1 MCAGGRRR
9 SLPMPDESIMQTNS
23 QIVYNLFSNRIFA
36 ILLWGVILFFA
47 FLILK
52 LAVLPSFNNTRG
64 DFANYYTAACLV
76 RNGAPLARAYQDFT
90 WFQMEMDRHG
100 IVQQV
105 GGFIPHPPPTAMV
118 FLPLTYFDAVTA
130 KNIWTVFNILLILV
144 CVFGLARLTQWH
156 WLPVAV
162 IFLGTGFG
170 LINNFLFG
178 QMYLLLTATIVLGL
192 WAHQRGKNI
201 LAGILLAL
209 MIPMKYFGI
218 LFLAYFAWKRQ
229 WRLVFSAL
237 ATIVAIAGFTALM
250 AGFEPFYVFVTEVFP
265 RHFRGEIQD
274 PFAILFQSW
283 ASLFRRLFVYNA
295 TLNPAPPLHFPPAF
309 FFLSSVAFWGFM
321 ALALWLFVRARLK
334 SQDHQFLFEIGLL
347 PLLFLIVSPSG
358 TTYHFLLLTITT
370 TAFMKILID
379 QQRHLPATVLAILFI
394 VINLP
399 HYLKLMPYAQGWL
412 TPLGY
417 SRLWLLLIFGAL
429 AWQYFHPLI
438 MLQSIKINLGRYL
451 TFAVLLLSGL
461 AVLAGTR
468 ASSAAKKDDGAT
480 WLRIDEA
487 EFKRHQGLLMKNPD
501 VGARRTVFSYCEFWN
516 EQYTIFSTDS
526 GRWTPPAHR
535 NYYHPDL
542 APDDSSLLMQ
552 TVVTGRDEIWLSRGQ
567 GQEPVF
573 AVAGAFPSWKE
584 GGRSF
589 VYVEGNVIKLAAIE
603 ATQIKTETLIETQ
616 EQTIFDL
623 ACSSQEN
630 FLAYCAVAND
640 SAGKRFQLRLYD
652 FNNGNDELLIEALDS
667 RMEQPAWSLDEKI
680 LLFARRESGNREV
693 YAFDFATRKV
703 YRLTHHRGE
712 DTSPVWDAV
721 NKRILFTSDRGRGLE
736 FSAIFWLPVSQA
748 LDKGGIE
755 LWQPDFQTLDP

>member
-1 MCAGGRRR
+1 MLPSRINLVRLSSGG
-9 SLPMPDESIMQTNS
+9 SIHF
-23 QIVYNLFSNRIFA
+23 LFSG
-36 ILLWGVILFFA
+36 LLLFFA

-76 RNGAPLARAYQDFT
+76 KKGAPLARAYQDFT

-118 FLPLTYFDAVTA
+118 FLPLTFFDAVTA
-130 KNIWTVFNILLILV
+130 KNIWTALNVLLIIV
-144 CVFGLARLTQWH
+144 CIFGLVRLTQLH
-156 WLPVAV
+156 WLSVAV

-192 WAHQRGKNI
+192 WAHQRGNDV
-201 LAGILLAL
+201 LAGMLLAL

-218 LFLAYFAWKRQ
+218 LFVAYFAWKRQ

-237 ATIVAIAGFTALM
+237 ATIAAIAGFAAFM
-250 AGFEPFYVFVTEVFP
+250 AGFEPFHVFVTEVFP

-309 FFLSSVAFWGFM
+309 FFLSSVAFWGFV

-334 SQDHQFLFEIGLL
+334 SQNHQFLFEIGLL

-370 TAFMKILID
+370 AAFMKILID
-379 QQRHLPATVLAILFI
+379 QQRHLSATALAILFI

-399 HYLKLMPYAQGWL
+399 HYIKLLPYAHGWL

-417 SRLWLLLIFGAL
+417 SRLWFLLIFGAL
-429 AWQYFHPLI
+429 AWRYFRPLI
-438 MLQSIKINLGRYL
+438 TLQSIKINLGRYL
-451 TFAVLLLSGL
+451 AFAVLLLSGL

-468 ASSAAKKDDGAT
+468 AFSAAEKDDGAT
-480 WLRIDEA
+480 WLRIDDA

-501 VGARRTVFSYCEFWN
+501 VGARRAVFSYCEFWN

-526 GRWTPPAHR
+526 GRWTPPARR

-542 APDDSSLLMQ
+542 APDDSSLLVQ
-552 TVVTGRDEIWLSRGQ
+552 TVVAGRDEIWLSRGQ

-589 VYVEGNVIKLAAIE
+589 VYVEGNAIE
-603 ATQIKTETLIETQ
+603 LATIDASRIKTETLMQ
-616 EQTIFDL
+616 AHDQTVFDL
-623 ACSSQEN
+623 AYSPQGN
-630 FLAYCAVAND
+630 LLAYCVVAD
-640 SAGKRFQLRLYD
+640 GSAGKRYQLRVQD
-652 FNNGNDELLIEALDS
+652 FNNGSDEKLFGDS
-667 RMEQPAWSLDEKI
+667 RARLEQPAWSPDEKI
-680 LLFARRESGNREV
+680 LLFSGRESGNREI
-693 YAFDFATRKV
+693 YAFDFATRKIHQ
-703 YRLTHHRGE
+703 LTHHRGE
-712 DTSPVWDAV
+712 DTSPAWDAV
-721 NKRILFTSDRGRGLE
+721 NDRILFTSDRGRGLE
-736 FSAIFWLPVSQA
+736 FSAIFWLPAFQA
-748 LDKGGIE
+748 LGNGEIE

>member
-23 QIVYNLFSNRIFA
+23 QIVHKLFSNRIFA
-36 ILLWGVILFFA
+36 ILLWGVFLFFA
-47 FLILK
+47 FLIFK

-76 RNGAPLARAYQDFT
+76 KKGAPLARAYQDFT

-100 IVQQV
+100 IVHQV

-118 FLPLTYFDAVTA
+118 FLPLTFFDAVTA
-130 KNIWTVFNILLILV
+130 KNLWTAFNVLLIIV
-144 CVFGLARLTQWH
+144 CIFSLTRLTQLH

-192 WAHQRGKNI
+192 WAHQRGNNV

-218 LFLAYFAWKRQ
+218 LFVAYFAGKRQ

-309 FFLSSVAFWGFM
+309 FFLSSVMFWGFM
-321 ALALWLFVRARLK
+321 ALALWLFVRARFK
-334 SQDHQFLFEIGLL
+334 SQNHQFLFEIGLL

-370 TAFMKILID
+370 TAFMKTLID

-399 HYLKLMPYAQGWL
+399 HYIKLLPYAQGWL

-417 SRLWLLLIFGAL
+417 SRLWFLLIFGAL
-429 AWQYFHPLI
+429 AWHYFRPLI
-438 MLQSIKINLGRYL
+438 MLQSTKIKLGKCL
-451 TFAVLLLSGL
+451 ALAVLLLASL
-461 AVLAGTR
+461 SIVAGIR
-468 ASSAAKKDDGAT
+468 ASRAAEKDDGAT
-480 WLRIDEA
+480 WLRIDDS

-501 VGARRTVFSYCEFWN
+501 IGTKRVVFSYCEFWN

-535 NYYHPDL
+535 NYYYPDL
-542 APDDSSLLMQ
+542 APDDSSLLVQ
-552 TVVTGRDEIWLSRGQ
+552 TIVNGRDEIWLSRGQ

-584 GGRSF
+584 SGRSF
-589 VYVEGNVIKLAAIE
+589 VYVDGYAIKLATLE
-603 ATQIKTETLIETQ
+603 ATQIKTEELIRAQDQTL
-616 EQTIFDL
+616 FDL
-623 ACSSQEN
+623 ACSPQGN

-667 RMEQPAWSLDEKI
+667 RMEQPAWSPDEKI
-680 LLFARRESGNREV
+680 LLFSRRESGNREV

-703 YRLTHHRGE
+703 HRLTHHRGE
-712 DTSPVWDAV
+712 DTSPVWDGV
-721 NKRILFTSDRGRGLE
+721 NNRILFTSDRGRGLE
-736 FSAIFWLPVSQA
+736 FSAIFWLPA
-748 LDKGGIE
+748 
-755 LWQPDFQTLDP
+755 PPTF

>member
-1 MCAGGRRR
+1 
-9 SLPMPDESIMQTNS
+9 MQTNS
-23 QIVYNLFSNRIFA
+23 QIVHKLFSNRIFA
-36 ILLWGVILFFA
+36 ILLWGVFLFFA

-52 LAVLPSFNNTRG
+52 LAILPSFNNTRG

-76 RNGAPLARAYQDFT
+76 KKGAPLARAYQDFT

-100 IVQQV
+100 IVHQV

-118 FLPLTYFDAVTA
+118 FLPLTFFDAVTA
-130 KNIWTVFNILLILV
+130 KNIWSAFNILLILV
-144 CVFGLARLTQWH
+144 CVFGLARLTQLH

-192 WAHQRGKNI
+192 WAHRRGYDV
-201 LAGILLAL
+201 LAGILLTL

-237 ATIVAIAGFTALM
+237 ATIIAVAGFTAFM
-250 AGFEPFYVFVTEVFP
+250 AGFEPFHVFVTEVFP

-334 SQDHQFLFEIGLL
+334 SQNHHFLFEIGLL

-399 HYLKLMPYAQGWL
+399 HYLKLMPYAQDWL

-417 SRLWLLLIFGAL
+417 SRLWLLLIFAAL
-429 AWQYFHPLI
+429 AWRYFRPLI
-438 MLQSIKINLGRYL
+438 TLQSTRIKLGRCL
-451 TFAVLLLSGL
+451 TFAVLLLASL
-461 AVLAGTR
+461 AVVAGIR
-468 ASSAAKKDDGAT
+468 ASRDAEKDDGAT

-501 VGARRTVFSYCEFWN
+501 VGARCTVFSYCEFWN

-542 APDDSSLLMQ
+542 APDDSSLLVQ
-552 TVVTGRDEIWLSRGQ
+552 TVVNGRDEIWLSRGQ
-567 GQEPVF
+567 GQEPEF

-589 VYVEGNVIKLAAIE
+589 VYVEENVIKLAAIE
-603 ATQIKTETLIETQ
+603 ATQIKTETLMQ
-616 EQTIFDL
+616 AHDQTIFDL

-667 RMEQPAWSLDEKI
+667 RLEQPAWSPDEKI
-680 LLFARRESGNREV
+680 LLFAGRQTGNREV
-693 YAFDFATRKV
+693 YAFDFATRKIHQ
-703 YRLTHHRGE
+703 LTHHRGD

-721 NKRILFTSDRGRGLE
+721 NDRILFTSDRGRGLE
-736 FSAIFWLPVSQA
+736 FSAIFWLPA
-748 LDKGGIE
+748 PTDFEKG
-755 LWQPDFQTLDP
+755 Q